1 MHGDHT
7 TPTRDEEQRCV
18 PHALDASALI
28 VVCNTFDVAREEKEK
43 EKEKRNTR
51 EKEKEEIITP
61 M

>member
-1 MHGDHT
+1 M
-7 TPTRDEEQRCV
+7 